1 MPITIKPATHQAN
14 PIKNSNPVED
24 SLDYLTRACR
34 REGKQCHSLLQS
46 SFDLSPSTIPNTP
59 IYPSQNGFVRAAI
72 SAYSSHHHLRVRPE
86 DIWFAILSQLSLWIN
101 AHATEK
107 SVRRKFVSFEGK
119 KELKVTF
126 ESGDRYSI
134 DWGVFAQLICGL
146 IEKNV
151 VDKELREW
159 MMPAFSTTTEQDTI
173 VASVLMMGAVQKFF
187 DYKCCVR
194 CGLPSVTLLGVKSD
208 WELILQR
215 LEKLSTF
222 GEEPAQFYRLLK
234 PVISRFVKSFNE
246 PESEDTIS
254 FWQRIAHFQA
264 RGSGPSYYSGW
275 ITAFCFWDEKGKSM
289 FSLFGQKKAEEKKN
303 EPGNDAW
310 TEKKHLSLD
319 GVQYHR
325 IESDEVPPGY
335 TSVPVKV
342 VDNGNEFDAL
352 MVAGSVGI
360 KASSSESGGKGGE
373 LDTMS
378 PESGWWIFEKKSGEV
393 KEDEYF

>member
-1 MPITIKPATHQAN
+1 MPFP
-14 PIKNSNPVED
+14 PP
-24 SLDYLTRACR
+24 
-34 REGKQCHSLLQS
+34 
-46 SFDLSPSTIPNTP
+46 SFDLSPSTTPKTP

-107 SVRRKFVSFEGK
+107 SVREKFISFDEK

-126 ESGDRYSI
+126 KSGDRYCI
-134 DWGVFAQLICGL
+134 DWGVFALLICGL

-173 VASVLMMGAVQKFF
+173 VASVLMMGAAQKFF
-187 DYKCCVR
+187 DYKCR
-194 CGLPSVTLLGVKSD
+194 IMCGLPSVTLLGVKSD

-215 LEKLSTF
+215 LEKLNTF
-222 GEEPAQFYRLLK
+222 GEEPAQFCKLLK
-234 PVISRFVKSFNE
+234 PVISRFVKSFDE

-264 RGSGPSYYSGW
+264 GASGPSYYSGW

-289 FSLFGQKKAEEKKN
+289 FKSPSNMHQMMMIDYEDDPDLDFGLAPSLFRQKKKEKKQD
-303 EPGNDAW
+303 PGKDAW
-310 TEKKHLSLD
+310 AEKKHLSLD
-319 GVQYHR
+319 GVQYHW

-335 TSVPVKV
+335 TFVPVKV
-342 VDNGNEFDAL
+342 DDNGNDFDAL

-360 KASSSESGGKGGE
+360 KASSSESGAKGRS

-378 PESGWWIFEKKSGEV
+378 PESGWWIFQK
-393 KEDEYF
+393 